1 MEEKLNETKKII
13 LVTQG
18 EVNSGIN
25 KYTMNTFSV
34 VRSNSELY
42 SIKFRNQQGNLKCGK
57 TIEGIFPYGNS
68 IFNLNSLMPS
78 IAYKDFR
85 NYLMDSKKRGSV
97 IHVTSPHVIK
107 VVPDFDNI
115 VTIHDVSPFLPI
127 NYYNLEYI
135 LMRRLYAHY
144 IKYDHI
150 LTVSDYVKGKLIE
163 MGPKGEVTRIYPYVS
178 ENFFP
183 INEKQRLRK
192 KYGLPLDKTLLISV
206 STNIKRKN
214 LKVMPEILSKLGND
228 YRLVRIG
235 DEISNSYTFRPKD
248 EMEMNEIYNSCDALI
263 STSLDEGFG
272 YPLVEAMKS
281 GISVIVSDIP
291 VHREIMGNYANYF
304 QAFDTKEATTVIK
317 ESLTRT
323 VQKNL
328 EYEKWLDRY
337 SYNRFTERMN
347 LYYNDV
353 LNMRGRN

>member
-1 MEEKLNETKKII
+1 M
-13 LVTQG
+13 
-18 EVNSGIN
+18 
-25 KYTMNTFSV
+25 
-34 VRSNSELY
+34 
-42 SIKFRNQQGNLKCGK
+42 
-57 TIEGIFPYGNS
+57 
-68 IFNLNSLMPS
+68 
-78 IAYKDFR
+78 
-85 NYLMDSKKRGSV
+85 
-97 IHVTSPHVIK
+97 
-107 VVPDFDNI
+107 
-115 VTIHDVSPFLPI
+115 
-127 NYYNLEYI
+127 
-135 LMRRLYAHY
+135 
-144 IKYDHI
+144 
-150 LTVSDYVKGKLIE
+150 
-163 MGPKGEVTRIYPYVS
+163 
-178 ENFFP
+178 
-183 INEKQRLRK
+183 RK